1 MQQQKKWILIAELC
15 AIALIVLAVRFGA
28 SNHVLGAAFAAFRVA
43 AFRVAAFRVAGS
55 GLDVVA
61 QVEDGLS
68 AVCS

>member
-43 AFRVAAFRVAGS
+43 AFRVAGS

-68 AVCS
+68 AVGS

>member
-43 AFRVAAFRVAGS
+43 AFRVAGS

-61 QVEDGLS
+61 QVEDRLCS
-68 AVCS
+68 VCSG